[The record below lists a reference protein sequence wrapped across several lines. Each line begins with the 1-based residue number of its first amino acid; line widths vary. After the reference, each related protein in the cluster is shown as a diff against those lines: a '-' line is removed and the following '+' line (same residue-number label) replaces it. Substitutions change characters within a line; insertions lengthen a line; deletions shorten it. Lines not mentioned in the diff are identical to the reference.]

1 MSPRVR
7 PNNYGFQGKM
17 CRGHDTAIFTM
28 LYLILLTLWF
38 HKTFKLIFLNQSSWP
53 KTMYAEHWRKLA
65 WATLL
70 GNFPKLLVQQFNM
83 LLCFQSNI
91 KFVLLFWL
99 FILIYFYFLLLLLL
113 LLPFYFL
120 KWNHFFSTFI
130 PVFCES
136 HHYFSYLLPRE
147 VCTNL

>member
-1 MSPRVR
+1 MS
-7 PNNYGFQGKM
+7 
-17 CRGHDTAIFTM
+17 RG
-28 LYLILLTLWF
+28 LYLIIMASEVKCVGRMILLYLPCFTWF
-38 HKTFKLIFLNQSSWP
+38 FLLYVFIKLLSQFSLTSHSGL
-53 KTMYAEHWRKLA
+53 WRKLA
-65 WATLL
+65 CATFKWH
-70 GNFPKLLVQQFNM
+70 FPKLLVQQFNM
-83 LLCFQSNI
+83 LLCFQSKI
-91 KFVLLFWL
+91 KFVRLFWL
-99 FILIYFYFLLLLLL
+99 FMLIYFYFLLLLLL